1 MNAELKKM
9 LEKLTTSE
17 LEEVS
22 SVVHELI
29 EINKGTMDDESE
41 DDGQPD
47 DMKENSD
54 FAKDDEIP
62 FNEE

>member
-9 LEKLTTSE
+9 LEKLSTSE

-22 SVVHELI
+22 SIVHELI
-29 EINKGTMDDESE
+29 EINKGTMDDEAE

-47 DMKENSD
+47 NMKEQSD

-62 FNEE
+62 YNED